1 MRLAYCL
8 MATLMLLIAWP
19 FMLLLAAVKIGDRVE
34 RGQVIGEIHAHDD
47 MTLQQAQR
55 DVPAA
60 LKLTDEP
67 VARRPL
73 FYATI
78 NGQG

>member
-1 MRLAYCL
+1 
-8 MATLMLLIAWP
+8 
-19 FMLLLAAVKIGDRVE
+19 VKIGDRVE

-60 LKLTDEP
+60 LKSTDEP

>member
-1 MRLAYCL
+1 MRCGGGRLVKSDRVDPAVGF
-8 MATLMLLIAWP
+8 LLT
-19 FMLLLAAVKIGDRVE
+19 VKIGDRVE